1 MTTYLD
7 ITFDAKTARW
17 VSADF
22 GVRAGRVGSPEAVA
36 MAGGAAI
43 SHGARMTDGNL
54 RALAGRCAG

>member
-22 GVRAGRVGSPEAVA
+22 GVRACRVGSPEAVA

-43 SHGARMTDGNL
+43 SHGARTSDGNAH
-54 RALAGRCAG
+54 ALAARCSG